1 MTNHHRMRSHK
12 LLIRKPYG
20 LRCAVIVGIAAAGCC
35 GLQLPA
41 VATASTTAVRAAA
54 PTSPMAAAG
63 TTAAAAGPVSP
74 TPPTGLPKLA
84 PTGTTQTV
92 RQLVK
97 CGGAMYAVGSF
108 TSIQRFTTI
117 YPRNNIFSFSATPG
131 FKVTSFAPD
140 VNGQINSIAFDGSH
154 CGHAYIGGQFTS
166 VNGTP
171 VNNLAEINTT
181 TGNVMNTFGHH
192 IAGGRVDTLLVVRG
206 HLLVGGT
213 FTKINGSATNP
224 YFASVSPVT
233 GLDDGFLHLNIS
245 GHYVFQGVKAN
256 STEVY
261 NQQLSHSGNL
271 LLVEGDFT
279 SVGGLGRQQIFML
292 NVAMT
297 PAKVTGWTSPE
308 FDGSQGNLPGGYA
321 YQCGDSHPFYVRAAA
336 WSPDDSTVYL
346 ADTGVHPWNWD
357 GSFPMV
363 GLCDAAAAFP
373 ANEKRVTHDWIAYDG
388 CDSLYSV
395 AADGSAVY
403 VAGHNRWFHNQDG
416 CNTKGPGAIPALGL
430 AGLTP
435 GPTGGSLILNSS
447 GKGLYSRS
455 RGHGADDMLLTSA
468 GLWIASDNFGG
479 NTQCGGVSGY
489 AGICFLPYP

>member
-1 MTNHHRMRSHK
+1 MTGRHRMRSHK
-12 LLIRKPYG
+12 LLIRKPYR
-20 LRCAVIVGIAAAGCC
+20 LRYAVIAGVAVAGCC

-41 VATASTTAVRAAA
+41 LATASTAAVQAA
-54 PTSPMAAAG
+54 PT
-63 TTAAAAGPVSP
+63 GPVSA

-84 PTGTTQTV
+84 PTGTTETV
-92 RQLVK
+92 RQLVQ
-97 CGGAMYAVGSF
+97 CGGTMYAVGSF
-108 TSIQRFTTI
+108 TSIQRFTTV
-117 YPRNNIFSFSATPG
+117 YPRNNIFSFSARPG

-140 VNGQINSIAFDGSH
+140 VNGEINSIAFNNGNCAD
-154 CGHAYIGGQFTS
+154 AYIGGQFTS
-166 VNGTP
+166 VNGTQ
-171 VNNLAEINTT
+171 VNNLAEIDTT
-181 TGNVMNTFGHH
+181 TGDVVTTFGRH
-192 IAGGRVDTLLVVRG
+192 IGGGHVDTLLAVRG

-213 FTKINGSATNP
+213 FTTINGSTADP

-233 GLDDGFLHLNIS
+233 GLDDGFLRLNVS
-245 GHYVFQGVKAN
+245 GHYQFHNVKAN

-261 NQQLSHSGNL
+261 NQQLSHSGKL

-292 NVAMT
+292 NVAMN
-297 PAKVTGWTSPE
+297 PAKVTGWSSPE
-308 FDGSQGNLPGGYA
+308 FDGSDGNLPGGFA
-321 YQCGDSHPFYVRAAA
+321 YQCGDSHPFYVHAAA

-373 ANEKRVTHDWIAYDG
+373 ATEKEVTHDWIAYDG
-388 CDSLYSV
+388 CDSLYSA
-395 AADGSAVY
+395 AADASAVY

-416 CNTKGPGAIPALGL
+416 CNTKGPGAIPAPGL

-435 GPTGGSLILNSS
+435 GATGGSLILNSS
-447 GKGLYSRS
+447 GKAGLYSRS
-455 RGHGADDMLLTSA
+455 RGHGADDMVLTNA

-479 NTQCGGVSGY
+479 GTQCGGVSGY
-489 AGICFLPYP
+489 AGICFLPYPA